1 MSSTG
6 CVLGFDYGRKR
17 IGVAVGQNLT
27 ATAKALATL
36 NCVQNKPDWDSIQ
49 RYIQEWQPQA
59 LIVGVP
65 KHADGTPSESTEAAL
80 RFSRQL
86 HGRYGLPV
94 HTVDE
99 TLSSVEAASQLKQRK
114 LAAHLLD
121 AVSAEIILITW
132 LSECH

>member
-1 MSSTG
+1 MSSAG

-36 NCVQNKPDWDSIQ
+36 HCVQNKPDWDRIQ

-65 KHADGTPSESTEAAL
+65 KHADGTSSESTEAAL

>member
-1 MSSTG
+1 MSAIG

-17 IGVAVGQNLT
+17 IGVAVGQGFT

-36 NCVQNKPDWDSIQ
+36 SCVQNKPDWDSIQ

-65 KHADGTPSESTEAAL
+65 KHADGSPSESTVAAL

-99 TLSSVEAASQLKQRK
+99 TLSSVEAANQLKARK
-114 LAAHLLD
+114 LSAHLLD
-121 AVSAEIILITW
+121 AVSAEIILATW